1 MAAQGDEGMT
11 TVTVTLIVDPCG
23 LTKELVEKV
32 IVNGLPEYVRAGNY
46 ELCIEKVTVVKV
58 TEED

>member
-1 MAAQGDEGMT
+1 MT